1 MMRVQIPEGIIESC
15 RIVHT
20 KTGLFFNGY
29 DDFYNKDVSSREKN
43 TLSKTTF
50 KKYFSLKKSD
60 NVILKE
66 VFDGNIVLKDDKE
79 YVRNI
84 IVYAGS
90 EIHNMLSEYYDE
102 YELLPIE
109 DFMVDRK

>member
-1 MMRVQIPEGIIESC
+1 MRVQIPEGIIETC

-20 KTGLFFNGY
+20 KSGLFFNGY
-29 DDFYNKDVSSREKN
+29 DDFYNKDVSSRGKN
-43 TLSKTTF
+43 TLSKTNS
-50 KKYFSLKKSD
+50 KKYNSLKKTD

-66 VFDGNIVLKDDKE
+66 AFDGNIVLKNDNE

-84 IVYAGS
+84 IVFTGS
-90 EIHNMLSEYYDE
+90 EIHKMLSEFYDE

>member
-1 MMRVQIPEGIIESC
+1 MRVQIPEGIIETC

-20 KTGLFFNGY
+20 KTGFFFNGY
-29 DDFYNKDVSSREKN
+29 DDFYNKDVSSRGKN
-43 TLSKTTF
+43 TLSKTNS
-50 KKYFSLKKSD
+50 KKYISFKNKDNEILKKA
-60 NVILKE
+60 
-66 VFDGNIVLKDDKE
+66 FDGNIVLKDDKE

-90 EIHNMLSEYYDE
+90 EIHKVLSEYYDE

>member
-29 DDFYNKDVSSREKN
+29 DDFYNKDVSSRGKN

-66 VFDGNIVLKDDKE
+66 AFDGNIVLKNDKE

-90 EIHNMLSEYYDE
+90 EIYKILSEYYDE

-109 DFMVDRK
+109 DFMVDRI